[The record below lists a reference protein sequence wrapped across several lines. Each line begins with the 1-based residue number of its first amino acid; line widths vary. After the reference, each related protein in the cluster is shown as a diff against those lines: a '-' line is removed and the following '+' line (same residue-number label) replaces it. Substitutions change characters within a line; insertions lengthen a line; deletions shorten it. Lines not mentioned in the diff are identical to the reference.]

1 MLTGTL
7 PTVPSI
13 SLLDVHVT
21 RLTRTVM
28 NVSITGLS
36 IVEAQSVNV
45 VYTVMFSSHKS
56 PTPVAVV
63 VPDGQS
69 NVVITGL
76 DPDSEYSVTV
86 VVSTNS
92 HSSVSDNVTA
102 PVLLG
107 IYSLD
112 LTYIVHC
119 T

>member
-1 MLTGTL
+1 MLTGAL
-7 PTVPSI
+7 PTVPLI

-28 NVSITGLS
+28 NVSFTELS
-36 IVEAQSVNV
+36 IVEARSVNV
-45 VYTVMFSSHKS
+45 VYTVMFGSHKS

-69 NVVITGL
+69 IVVITDL
-76 DPDSEYSVTV
+76 DPDSEYTVTV

-107 IYSLD
+107 I
-112 LTYIVHC
+112 V
-119 T
+119 